1 MRNAY
6 NTCCPSAV
14 LIGLLLAASAALG
27 QDGEPLQLSASA
39 GVASVAL
46 GGETAVTASVTGGTP
61 PYTVTFA
68 VDDENSTVVG
78 AAVDVL
84 EATGDGPEFDTLF
97 SAPDDNVG
105 VARIRVGVTDAVG
118 ANLETQVEITVT
130 CPIRGLCSQF
140 IREEDLVGAIGREE
154 GAVARRLAQPNLSP
168 PVILSALDIDGDGLV
183 DNAPD
188 TDGDGLPDSWETGGF
203 ESLDVGGNQPDRFVF
218 FPAPSAIVPGTPP
231 TPIFTRLAVS
241 TSAFDP
247 DTDGDGLSDFVE
259 VFGLRFID
267 EDQDGRLAGD
277 EWDDLT
283 ADGIPSPG
291 EAPLD
296 NSGESAGFALRHDF
310 DGFVFTDPT
319 NPDTDGDG
327 INDSQDLD
335 PLINIRAFGNTGS
348 IIVRFNAEGDAD
360 IDDDGLG
367 NAMDMGND
375 LVSTDG
381 EGVQDFQVIDNPES
395 VVDILD
401 LFRRDLL
408 AEVPPIVPESTIED
422 LLGVDWDG
430 NGLWRTTDVRE
441 WSPVIDRSRPGTL
454 PPAETFTIAG
464 LENRELYA
472 EQTFEQLRALYNGA
486 GYDTYGEHGVGLGWQ
501 RLLEP
506 AGRTEF
512 MPDVRIWAILYA
524 WRLPGFDI
532 DGDGF
537 IGVPNLPSTSARVG
551 EAGPD
556 RQFAAVGL
564 RFDAARG
571 RFLLADDVRSDVAE
585 DDPLRGG
592 RVERAFDD
600 RIEIGQIAP
609 QDPDLVLDG
618 RIVAPD
624 GFPTLFCGS
633 TGAAMIGAM
642 ALGLVGLGRLRRSR

>member
-1 MRNAY
+1 MRSAHEAL
-6 NTCCPSAV
+6 CPRIV
-14 LIGLLLAASAALG
+14 IIGLALAVGAPATAQDGEPFQLAASAEQATVLLG
-27 QDGEPLQLSASA
+27 E
-39 GVASVAL
+39 
-46 GGETAVTASVTGGTP
+46 ETAVTASVTGGAA
-61 PYTVTFA
+61 PYVVTFA
-68 VDDENSTVVG
+68 IDDSSSVVG
-78 AAVDVL
+78 ATVDV
-84 EATGDGPEFDTLF
+84 AQVTGDGPDFVAQF
-97 SAPDDNVG
+97 AAPDDNAG
-105 VARIRVGVTDAVG
+105 IARVAITATDADGLTLAAEV
-118 ANLETQVEITVT
+118 TITVT
-130 CPIRGLCSQF
+130 CAIEGLCIEF
-140 IREEDLVGAIGREE
+140 IPDGELNGAIGLEE
-154 GAVARRLAQPNLSP
+154 GTVARRLSVRNLAP
-168 PVILSALDIDGDGLV
+168 PVILSALDIDGDGLP

-203 ESLDVGGNQPDRFVF
+203 ESLDSNGNQPDRFVF

-241 TSAFDP
+241 TSAFNP

-267 EDQDGRLAGD
+267 EDQDGRLATD
-277 EWDDLT
+277 EWNDIT
-283 ADGIPSPG
+283 ADGMPSPG
-291 EAPLD
+291 EWPMD
-296 NSGESAGFALRHDF
+296 NSGANAGFGLRHDF

-327 INDSQDLD
+327 ISDSEDPD

-348 IIVRFNAEGDAD
+348 FIVRFDAEGDAD

-375 LVSTDG
+375 LVSADG

-395 VVDILD
+395 VVDILE

-430 NGLWRTTDVRE
+430 NGLWRTTDVRD
-441 WSPVIDRSRPGTL
+441 WSLIIDADRPATL

-464 LENRELYA
+464 LGGRALYA
-472 EQTFEQLRALYNGA
+472 EQRFAELEALYNGPN
-486 GYDTYGEHGVGLGWQ
+486 YDRYGDHGVGLGWQ

-512 MPDVRIWAILYA
+512 IPDPHIWAILYA

-537 IGVPNLPSTSARVG
+537 IGVPNLPSTTARVG
-551 EAGPD
+551 EAGAEP
-556 RQFAAVGL
+556 QFAAVGL
-564 RFDAARG
+564 RLDPATG
-571 RFLLADDVRSDVAE
+571 RFEVADDVRRDLAE
-585 DDPLRGG
+585 DERGDA
-592 RVERAFDD
+592 VERAFDD
-600 RIEIGQIAP
+600 RIEIGQLRP

-618 RIVAPD
+618 RIVAPP
-624 GFPTLFCGS
+624 GFPSLYCGS
-633 TGAAMIGAM
+633 SAAAMLGVTV
-642 ALGLVGLGRLRRSR
+642 LGLLGLGRLRRRG